1 MRSEVN
7 VEKLRK
13 MNVDKNRTDVE
24 NVLLKEMI
32 EYDVKELLTEAD
44 EAGIDAII
52 PENIKSD
59 SLFGD
64 VNTDNALIDSELLDD
79 SDDLLGDF
87 NMVEL

>member
-1 MRSEVN
+1 MMPEVN

-24 NVLLKEMI
+24 NVLLKEMV

-44 EAGIDAII
+44 EAGIDTII

-64 VNTDNALIDSELLDD
+64 VNTDNALIDAELLDD

>member
-1 MRSEVN
+1 MRPEVN

-24 NVLLKEMI
+24 NVLLKEMV

-52 PENIKSD
+52 PENIKAD